1 MISFIIVVGCY
12 LIGLLIGSLYRILIW
27 CLSVI
32 LGLSWW
38 LIKKI
43 SVALICAVAFVI
55 GYVGSYIQNRW
66 QEYQAQ
72 KSV

>member
-12 LIGLLIGSLYRILIW
+12 LIGLLIGSLYRIVIW

-43 SVALICAVAFVI
+43 SVALICVVAFVI
-55 GYVGSYIQNRW
+55 GYIGSYIQNQW
-66 QEYQAQ
+66 QKRQA
-72 KSV
+72 

>member
-1 MISFIIVVGCY
+1 MIGFIIVVGCY
-12 LIGLLIGSLYRILIW
+12 LIGLLIGSLYRIVIW

-55 GYVGSYIQNRW
+55 GYIESYIQNQW
-66 QEYQAQ
+66 QKRQA
-72 KSV
+72 

>member
-1 MISFIIVVGCY
+1 MIGFIIVVGCY
-12 LIGLLIGSLYRILIW
+12 LIGLLIGSLYRIVIW

-43 SVALICAVAFVI
+43 SVALIYAVAFVI
-55 GYVGSYIQNRW
+55 GYIESYIQNQW
-66 QEYQAQ
+66 QKRRA
-72 KSV
+72 